1 MRQLVP
7 HEGCKHRVFIIER
20 GKINADDNAPA
31 ICDRN
36 LALAHQFKPGGAD
49 FNRSHAHCR
58 AVCKANFDTR
68 LCGKQRIYV
77 IVGACNPLPV
87 HAFCARPFIGIN
99 PPEPHNLAVA
109 GKAPCKISRRAL
121 RRRLHR
127 EIAGHVERGAGDF
140 GAAFDFASDNLQ
152 AIFGSPENFGLMVR
166 NGYPMVLDPAE
177 LRFLD
182 RAERQG
188 RMVQRVL
195 ILDRDGRSYLLEYEM
210 IGDGAGMRIAGVR
223 ILPETGAGV

>member
-1 MRQLVP
+1 MRSLRP
-7 HEGCKHRVFIIER
+7 SLL
-20 GKINADDNAPA
+20 A
-31 ICDRN
+31 I
-36 LALAHQFKPGGAD
+36 LISLSP
-49 FNRSHAHCR
+49 
-58 AVCKANFDTR
+58 
-68 LCGKQRIYV
+68 
-77 IVGACNPLPV
+77 VGASAQTAPDIITSQID
-87 HAFCARPFIGIN
+87 AFR
-99 PPEPHNLAVA
+99 
-109 GKAPCKISRRAL
+109 
-121 RRRLHR
+121 
-127 EIAGHVERGAGDF
+127 AGDF